1 MPQVRERE
9 HHTHEQLHTSNCLS
23 RILSSSFLYC
33 IPHCTIPFHHPITRE
48 RVLEM
53 AVSRTNFRRGD
64 RVRGAEWFDQ
74 IAGAVGTVVDV
85 FEFRGDDWAAQDILV
100 RFDRPVVIHEDE
112 GPCSTFGHSAHNF
125 EFADET
131 RTAPAREYNL
141 TDPPPKRRR
150 LTHKQTPPPAYHA
163 CGGCRYLGYECTC
176 AEDAFVE
183 DLDEAFVED
192 VTEAFGEGIAE
203 AIVEDVAEAPTRF
216 VPFSGTPHRL

>member
-1 MPQVRERE
+1 
-9 HHTHEQLHTSNCLS
+9 
-23 RILSSSFLYC
+23 
-33 IPHCTIPFHHPITRE
+33 
-48 RVLEM
+48 M

-85 FEFRGDDWAAQDILV
+85 FEFRGDDWAAQDIVV
-100 RFDRPVVIHEDE
+100 RFDRPVVIHKDE
-112 GPCSTFGHSAHNF
+112 GPRWTFCHSAHNF
-125 EFADET
+125 EFVD
-131 RTAPAREYNL
+131 
-141 TDPPPKRRR
+141 TDPLPKRRR

-203 AIVEDVAEAPTRF
+203 AIVEDVAEAPARF